1 MVPWE
6 TVLDLESES
15 LGSRLALPF
24 TAVILGVTHFR
35 SQTS

>member
-24 TAVILGVTHFR
+24 AAVILGLTRFK
-35 SQTS
+35 SQNS

>member
-15 LGSRLALPF
+15 PGSRLALPF
-24 TAVILGVTHFR
+24 PAVILGVTHFR
-35 SQTS
+35 SQKS